1 MSSLINTKVCYATV
15 GNQSVSGTLVTFKF
29 YSEKADA
36 AAIYDS
42 FTDGAFYIR
51 VGTAA
56 TGYDSYLVNGW
67 YQKARSSYQMQEAW
81 AEITLVFDTQNVQ
94 GLVITTG
101 NASRY
106 EPVYDMSTQTSERPI
121 EQHPN
126 FKCSWTYNLY
136 QLVPLGGSATTPVPT
151 WAATDTNPGATH
163 DGYKWSHTPPPSD
176 DPAKEYVI
184 AQPATDFGMDSY
196 LIPRPVV
203 TSIVYYKTRSVQ
215 NSDLVNVARL
225 KAPAETFHLPNTQTC
240 WLVTG
245 SQVGDASD
253 DLRAVT
259 TTYTYCEEGWKTK
272 VYPLAAS

>member
-1 MSSLINTKVCYATV
+1 MPTKINNKTCYATV
-15 GNQSVSGTLVTFKF
+15 GNMSLSGTLVTVKLM
-29 YSEKADA
+29 SEKADA
-36 AAIYDS
+36 ETIYN
-42 FTDGAFYIR
+42 FFVDGEYHIR
-51 VGTAA
+51 VGMNT
-56 TGYDSYLVNGW
+56 TGYDSFPVNGW
-67 YQKARSSYQMQEAW
+67 YQRDRSSVQMSECY
-81 AEITLVFDTQNVQ
+81 AEITLVFDRQNVQ
-94 GLVITTG
+94 GLTPTSG
-101 NASRY
+101 NNDRY
-106 EPVYDMSTQTSERPI
+106 DPVYDMSSNTEERPI

-136 QLVPLGGSATTPVPT
+136 ELVILGGTPSAVPA
-151 WAATDTNPGATH
+151 WAATDTNPAAIH
-163 DGYKWSHTPPPSD
+163 DGYLWSHTPPSSP
-176 DPAKEYVI
+176 DPAKEYIQVQ
-184 AQPATDFGMDSY
+184 AATDFGMDSY

-215 NSDLVNVARL
+215 NSDLVSVARL

-272 VYPLAAS
+272 VYPLATT